1 MHARKLLA
9 VAAAGAILG
18 FGHSAYATVDVIDPG
33 LTNLL
38 RNLNGGTASGEVQ
51 AINNYNYAVD
61 VQLLNTSTYLT
72 MSGNSP
78 LTIPANDFAVAG
90 TASVSLLNYRNV
102 TDVIT
107 VQDTT
112 NLVNHTANAG
122 IIIGWANAYGEYT
135 NTDRSKFGMP
145 LSASLSLGGQYAGYH
160 SKVLTEGPVEFAD
173 INDGGVTNVLTQAI
187 GSSATIRMG
196 KAVRDD
202 FDDTSR
208 FVSMQWRAPLTAASP
223 LQPDGSSVNYA
234 QPLTL
239 ASDVLRLS
247 GMTTVTE
254 PTAGSGRKNS
264 DLYVLEM
271 DYDPSIAIES
281 TLELVWLDL
290 GANDQPDNSDLWV
303 SAVTGNF
310 DPDGSRL
317 YEGILSSWDDFKN
330 DAGDVRDLGGDS
342 GTITD
347 ANLAD
352 YLGSWGIDL
361 ASNKIWAVLD
371 YTDAQ
376 FAVMGEPVPVPE
388 PTSLAMLG
396 LGAAMLLRRRRR

>member
-9 VAAAGAILG
+9 VAATGVVLG

-51 AINNYNYAVD
+51 AINNYAYSVD

-78 LTIPANDFAVAG
+78 LTIPANDFAVVG

-160 SKVLTEGPVEFAD
+160 SKVITEGPVEFAD

-202 FDDTSR
+202 LDNTSR

-290 GANDQPDNSDLWV
+290 GANGQPDNSDLWV
-303 SAVTGNF
+303 TAVTGNF

-317 YEGILSSWDDFKN
+317 YEGIMSSWDDFKN
-330 DAGDVRDLGGDS
+330 DTGDVRNQGGDS
-342 GTITD
+342 GAITD

-361 ASNKIWAVLD
+361 VNNKIWAVLD

-376 FAVMGEPVPVPE
+376 FAVMGEPIPE